1 MDKAETCLFVCSDLF
16 TQYGKHARINGGKV
30 NLWKAIFWKK
40 SLIQSHI
47 RSGWVKRY
55 TFVNQVVGVWRPL
68 WAGFGQVTYLQTMRI
83 FDTLENSLWK
93 SRLQSGHIPW
103 LCFAH
108 NLLYSIHLVYK
119 CTRELKPCNMVQ
131 KTQFILHCMLFTFFE
146 ALQKSP
152 SCAFVNDESGVGAG
166 ISGRRRRR

>member
-55 TFVNQVVGVWRPL
+55 TFVNQVVAPSVG
-68 WAGFGQVTYLQTMRI
+68 
-83 FDTLENSLWK
+83 
-93 SRLQSGHIPW
+93 RLRSGHIPANN
-103 LCFAH
+103 AH
-108 NLLYSIHLVYK
+108 VWYTGKVTLKKLALVRSHTHSCYK
-119 CTRELKPCNMVQ
+119 AVWKPKGFTRENCFQQISRERLVWEQSWKN
-131 KTQFILHCMLFTFFE
+131 KLGFIFDF
-146 ALQKSP
+146 SP
-152 SCAFVNDESGVGAG
+152 G
-166 ISGRRRRR
+166 